1 MADGDSSPG
10 EAAARAGIQDE
21 SSDSLDLALA
31 LAHLECLGEGPRSVV
46 PLVGGL
52 TNTNLR
58 VTTGERDVVVRIS
71 AEDSALLAI
80 DREAEF
86 ANSSA
91 AAASGAAPPVV
102 EYLPDQHLLVV
113 EYVDGRT
120 LADDDLADVE
130 TLRRVALACRR
141 LHSGPRF
148 VNDFDVFTVHR
159 AYLDTVIECGFRLP
173 TGYLDLLPKVSRVR
187 AALSAYPPE
196 TVPCN
201 NDLLPANL
209 IDDGERI
216 WIIDFEYGGNNDP
229 CFELGNIW
237 SEATLSLDHLDVL
250 VAAYFGQERPDL
262 VARARLQGLMSK
274 YCWTLW
280 GSIQHATST
289 QDFDFWAWGM
299 QKYDRAVEEFDGPDF
314 ERLLDAAAQHTG
326 GTVCPI
332 PCP

>member
-1 MADGDSSPG
+1 VADGDSSPG
-10 EAAARAGIQDE
+10 DAAARSGID
-21 SSDSLDLALA
+21 DAAAADRYPALD
-31 LAHLECLGEGPRSVV
+31 HLECLGDGPRTVV

-58 VTTGERDVVVRIS
+58 VATPTRDVVVRIS
-71 AEDSALLAI
+71 RDGSLLAI

-86 ANSSA
+86 ANSRTA
-91 AAASGAAPPVV
+91 AMSGAAPPVV
-102 EYLPDQHLLVV
+102 EYVPDHHLLVV

-120 LADDDLADVE
+120 LTDGDLADEVM
-130 TLRRVALACRR
+130 LVRVAAACRQ
-141 LHSGPRF
+141 LHGGPRF
-148 VNDFDVFTVHR
+148 VNEFDVFDVQR
-159 AYLDTVIECGFRLP
+159 GYLDTVIERGFRLP
-173 TGYLDLLPKVSRVR
+173 TGYLGLMPSVSRVR
-187 AALSAYPPE
+187 AALSSYPLK

-237 SEATLSLDHLDVL
+237 SEATLSLEYLDVL
-250 VAAYFGQERPDL
+250 VAAYFGEERPDL

-274 YCWTLW
+274 FCWTLW
-280 GSIQHATST
+280 GSIQHATSK
-289 QDFDFWAWGM
+289 QDFDFWSWGM

-314 ERLLDAAAQHTG
+314 ERLLDAATQHTG
-326 GTVCPI
+326 GIACPTRS
-332 PCP
+332 P